1 VSPPSPPTVASP
13 TAGPGLK
20 ACLAVLAVSAA
31 LRLVL
36 ALGTDVYFDTA
47 YYWQWAR
54 HLAWGYYD
62 HPPMAAWLIAVLGI
76 HATALVCGAGTVAA
90 VWGLAR
96 DVYGNREAAWRA
108 AALWSVVPAGMV
120 AGVWA
125 TPDSPLLL
133 FWTLGLWALWKE
145 RWGWA
150 GLACGLALLS
160 KYPAV
165 LLGLAFLLAAARARR
180 LPWGAWGAGA
190 LALLC
195 FVPVVLWNAR
205 HEWVGF
211 LFQLHHGLE
220 GRGGWNTFG
229 QFLAGQLALGG
240 PVLFPLALVYAV
252 RGPREQFL
260 LRMAAVVPLLFF
272 GYASA
277 RARGEANW
285 PAAAYVAA
293 CVGVAGMR
301 PAWQRAVAVS
311 GLVVVL
317 AVGSHVLLPVV
328 RTERRDTV
336 LWRTHGWS
344 VLRELATPQ
353 KLFPGMDARNVAAI
367 YAPNYQLA
375 SHVASYTGAV
385 TDTGAPARF
394 SQYDLWPDPTVA
406 PGQDVLWVGEDGPPP
421 PDDLVAR
428 FTAVEGPA
436 ELAGDFRERR
446 LHTFL
451 VWRLRALKPAA
462 P

>member
-1 VSPPSPPTVASP
+1 V
-13 TAGPGLK
+13 K
-20 ACLAVLAVSAA
+20 ACLTLLAVSAG
-31 LRLVL
+31 LRLAL

-96 DVYGNREAAWRA
+96 DVYGSREAAWRA

-165 LLGLAFLLAAARARR
+165 LLGLAFLLAAARARK
-180 LPWGAWGAGA
+180 LPWGAWGTGA

-211 LFQLHHGLE
+211 LFQFHHGFE

-229 QFLAGQLALGG
+229 QYLAGQLALGG
-240 PVLFPLALVYAV
+240 PVLFPIALVYAV

-285 PAAAYVAA
+285 PAAAYVAT

-301 PAWQRAVAVS
+301 PAWQRAVAAS
-311 GLVVVL
+311 NLALVV
-317 AVGSHVLLPVV
+317 AVGTHVLFPLV

-353 KLFPGMDARNVAAI
+353 KLFPGLDARNVAAI
-367 YAPNYQLA
+367 YTPDYQLA
-375 SHVASYTGAV
+375 SQVAYYTGTV
-385 TDTGAPARF
+385 TDTAPPARF
-394 SQYDLWPDPTVA
+394 SQYDLWPDPSLA
-406 PGQDVLWVGEDGPPP
+406 PGQEVLWVMEDGPGPP
-421 PDDLVAR
+421 QALTDR
-428 FTAVEGPA
+428 FSSMSDAVMLG
-436 ELAGDFRERR
+436 GDFRGQR
-446 LHTFL
+446 LHTFV
-451 VWRLRALKPAA
+451 VWWLRGLKPEASKGS

>member
-1 VSPPSPPTVASP
+1 
-13 TAGPGLK
+13 
-20 ACLAVLAVSAA
+20 VLAASAV

-36 ALGTDVYFDTA
+36 MLGTDVYFDTA

-62 HPPMAAWLIAVLGI
+62 HPPLSAWLIAALGI
-76 HATALVCGAGTVAA
+76 HATALLCGAGTVAA

-96 DVYGNREAAWRA
+96 DVYASREAAWRA
-108 AALWSVVPAGMV
+108 AALWSVVPASMV

-133 FWTLGLWALWKE
+133 FWTLGLWALWRE
-145 RWGWA
+145 RWVWA

-180 LPWGAWGAGA
+180 LPAGAWLTGA

-211 LFQLHHGLE
+211 LFQLRHGLE
-220 GRGGWNTFG
+220 GRGGWLTFG
-229 QFLAGQLALGG
+229 QYLAGQLALGG
-240 PVLFPLALVYAV
+240 PVLFPLVLVYAV

-260 LRMAAVVPLLFF
+260 LRMAALVPLLFF
-272 GYASA
+272 GYAA
-277 RARGEANW
+277 TRARGEANW

-301 PAWQRAVAVS
+301 PAWRGAVTASGLAVA
-311 GLVVVL
+311 L
-317 AVGSHVLLPVV
+317 AVGSHVLFPIV
-328 RTERRDTV
+328 RAERDRL

-344 VLRELATPQ
+344 VLRELATPG
-353 KLFPGMDARNVAAI
+353 KLFPGLDARRVAAI

-375 SHVASYTGAV
+375 SQVARYTGAV
-385 TDTGAPARF
+385 TDTGGTARF
-394 SQYDLWPDPTVA
+394 SQYDLWPAPAIA
-406 PGQDVLWVGEDGPPP
+406 PGQDVLWVGEGGPPP
-421 PDDLVAR
+421 PDELAAR
-428 FTAVEGPA
+428 FTAVEGPV
-436 ELAGDFRERR
+436 ELPGDFRERR

-451 VWRLRALKPAA
+451 VWRLRELKPPDGPA
-462 P
+462 PP

>member
-1 VSPPSPPTVASP
+1 MLTVA
-13 TAGPGLK
+13 
-20 ACLAVLAVSAA
+20 AVV
-31 LRLVL
+31 RLVL
-36 ALGTDVYFDTA
+36 ALGTDVYSDTA

-62 HPPMAAWLIAVLGI
+62 HPPMVAWLIAVLGV

-96 DVYGNREAAWRA
+96 DVYGSREVAWRA
-108 AALWSVVPAGMV
+108 AALWSVVPAGVV

-133 FWTLGLWALWKE
+133 FWTLGLWALWRE
-145 RWGWA
+145 RWVWA

-180 LPWGAWGAGA
+180 LPWGAWLTGA

-211 LFQLHHGLE
+211 LFQLHHGLS
-220 GRGGWNTFG
+220 GARGGWASLG
-229 QFLAGQLALGG
+229 QYLAGQLALGG

-272 GYASA
+272 GYAAA
-277 RARGEANW
+277 RTQGEANW

-301 PAWQRAVAVS
+301 PVWQRAVAVS
-311 GLVVVL
+311 SLAVVL
-317 AVGSHVLLPVV
+317 VVGSHVFFPVV
-328 RTERRDTV
+328 RLEKDRVLSRTRGWTV
-336 LWRTHGWS
+336 LS
-344 VLRELATPQ
+344 ELATPE
-353 KLFPGMDARNVAAI
+353 KLFPGLDARNVAAI
-367 YAPNYQLA
+367 YAPEYQLA
-375 SHVASYTGAV
+375 SQVAYYAGGV
-385 TDTGAPARF
+385 TDTAPPARF
-394 SQYDLWPDPTVA
+394 SQYDLWPQVPLS
-406 PGQDVLWVGEDGPPP
+406 PGQEVLWVMEEGGPGPPEELT
-421 PDDLVAR
+421 DR
-428 FTAVEGPA
+428 FTAMSDAVPLVS
-436 ELAGDFRERR
+436 ELGDRR
-446 LHTFL
+446 LHKFW
-451 VWRLRALKPAA
+451 VWRLWGVKH
-462 P
+462 